1 MVDDLV
7 LTDSELEIVLKLRE
21 KNARATNERAL
32 KLDMLRLAAEYEFWL
47 QNNCMSSTF
56 STFMDGF
63 GYGKV
68 GAPGVFR
75 RVEAIREAALN
86 DCSTRR
92 SGENE

>member
-47 QNNCMSSTF
+47 QNNCMGSTF
-56 STFMDGF
+56 STFIDGF
-63 GYGKV
+63 GYDKV
-68 GAPGVFR
+68 GASGVFR
-75 RVEAIREAALN
+75 RVEAIREAAHK
-86 DCSTRR
+86 
-92 SGENE
+92 